1 LLRCP
6 PLLLLKGII
15 NTPFRRR
22 SMKAMKTAGVP
33 TGQNSSE
40 ELNPKDIIPQ
50 IDDIIKRYKSTAGA
64 LIPVLQSTQN
74 LLGYLPQEILI
85 HISEKLKIS
94 LSEVTG
100 VVSFYSFFSTIPRG
114 EHVVRVCLG
123 TACYVRGGKEVLAS
137 LEKVLGIKVGET
149 SEDRKF
155 SLEIGRCFGACGLA
169 PVVMI
174 DDDVHQRVKPS
185 KVREILEA
193 YKEEAENAS

>member
-1 LLRCP
+1 
-6 PLLLLKGII
+6 
-15 NTPFRRR
+15 
-22 SMKAMKTAGVP
+22 MKAIKSAGVP
-33 TGQNSSE
+33 SDQKTVEQ
-40 ELNPKDIIPQ
+40 LIPTDIIPQ
-50 IDDIIKRYKSTAGA
+50 LDEIIKRYKTSEGA
-64 LIPVLQSTQN
+64 LIPVLQSAQN

-123 TACYVRGGKEVLAS
+123 TACYVRGGKEVLAA
-137 LEKVLGIKVGET
+137 LEKVLGIRVGET

-174 DDDVHQRVKPS
+174 GDDVHQRVKPS
-185 KVREILEA
+185 KIRELLEP
-193 YKEEAENAS
+193 YQEEAENAS

>member
-1 LLRCP
+1 
-6 PLLLLKGII
+6 
-15 NTPFRRR
+15 
-22 SMKAMKTAGVP
+22 MKVLKTAGVP
-33 TGQNSSE
+33 GNQKSSE
-40 ELNPKDIIPQ
+40 QLNPADVIPQ
-50 IDDIIKRYKSTAGA
+50 IDEIIRHYESSDGA
-64 LIPVLQSTQN
+64 LIPVLQSAQN

-85 HISEKLKIS
+85 HISEKLNIS

-100 VVSFYSFFSTIPRG
+100 VVSFYSFFSTTPRG

-123 TACYVRGGKEVLAS
+123 TACYVRGGKEVLAA

-149 SEDRKF
+149 CADRKF

-185 KVREILEA
+185 RVRELLEP
-193 YKEEAENAS
+193 YRQEVENAS

>member
-1 LLRCP
+1 
-6 PLLLLKGII
+6 
-15 NTPFRRR
+15 
-22 SMKAMKTAGVP
+22 MKAMKTAEVQ
-33 TGQNSSE
+33 TGQNSNE
-40 ELNPKDIIPQ
+40 ELTPKDIIPQ
-50 IDDIIKRYKSTAGA
+50 IDDIIKRYESTDGA
-64 LIPVLQSTQN
+64 LIPVLQSAQN

-85 HISEKLKIS
+85 HISEKLNIS

-123 TACYVRGGKEVLAS
+123 TACYVRGGKEVLAA
-137 LEKVLGIKVGET
+137 LEKVLDIKVGET
-149 SEDRKF
+149 SADKKF

-174 DDDVHQRVKPS
+174 DEDVHQRVKPS
-185 KVREILEA
+185 KIRELIES